1 MTGVGELSNFLDSF
15 LQSGFAMFSLQ
26 CPHVD
31 TAAPQLRTAATCI
44 ESLVTLPPQPWPGC
58 RTFCGCKVPGL
69 RDDVGRY
76 FIHADS
82 ALFVLILLRMFQDGQ
97 DGQGGQGGQGP

>member
-31 TAAPQLRTAATCI
+31 NAAPQ
-44 ESLVTLPPQPWPGC
+44 LPPQPWPGC

-69 RDDVGRY
+69 QDDVGRY